1 MIRQRNDPRSQQ
13 DGRPKID
20 DPKIDDPSEEDTV
33 TMADA
38 RPPAAETAVQ
48 PDEVMF
54 SPAVRSEQA
63 CRGSREAYARRAAAG
78 RFARELSADVMAFIA
93 QRDSAYLATASA
105 DGQPY
110 VQHRGG
116 PPGFL
121 QILNDHTLAFL
132 DYPGNKQFISIG
144 HLAENERAFLFL
156 MDYANARRLK
166 LWGRAQVSNDP
177 ELIASLMSS
186 AGSRRVEHAI
196 AFTVLAWDWNC
207 SQHIPRLVPA
217 EPSS

>member
-1 MIRQRNDPRSQQ
+1 MTSDRS
-13 DGRPKID
+13 KID
-20 DPKIDDPSEEDTV
+20 DLSEEDPV

-38 RPPAAETAVQ
+38 RQPAAGTVVQ

-78 RFARELSADVMAFIA
+78 RFARELPADVMAFIA

-110 VQHRGG
+110 MQHRGG

-121 QILNDHTLAFL
+121 QVLNDHTLAFL
-132 DYPGNKQFISIG
+132 DYPGNRQFISIG

-177 ELIASLMSS
+177 ELIARLMPS
-186 AGSRRVEHAI
+186 AGSPRVEHAI
-196 AFTVLAWDWNC
+196 VFTVLAWDWNC

-217 EPSS
+217 GD

>member
-1 MIRQRNDPRSQQ
+1 MTDDRN
-13 DGRPKID
+13 KID
-20 DPKIDDPSEEDTV
+20 DLSEEDSV

-38 RPPAAETAVQ
+38 RLPATDTAAK

-54 SPAVRSEQA
+54 SPAVRSEQT
-63 CRGSREAYARRAAAG
+63 CRGSRDAYARRAAAG

-93 QRDSAYLATASA
+93 ERDSAYLATASA

-144 HLAENERAFLFL
+144 HLAENDRAFLFL

-177 ELIASLMSS
+177 EIIATLTLP

-196 AFTVLAWDWNC
+196 VFTVLAWDWNC

-217 EPSS
+217 EAAS

>member
-1 MIRQRNDPRSQQ
+1 MTRDRS
-13 DGRPKID
+13 KID
-20 DPKIDDPSEEDTV
+20 DISEKDTV

-38 RPPAAETAVQ
+38 RPPAADTAVQ

-54 SPAVRSEQA
+54 SPAVRTEQA

-78 RFARELSADVMAFIA
+78 RFARELSAEVMAFIA
-93 QRDSAYLATASA
+93 ARDSAYLATASA

-121 QILNDHTLAFL
+121 QILNNHTLAFL

-166 LWGRAQVSNDP
+166 LWGRAKVSSDP
-177 ELIASLMSS
+177 ELIASLMPS
-186 AGSRRVEHAI
+186 AGSRRLERAI
-196 AFTVLAWDWNC
+196 VFTVLAWDWNC

-217 EPSS
+217 DGSSDSNPLP